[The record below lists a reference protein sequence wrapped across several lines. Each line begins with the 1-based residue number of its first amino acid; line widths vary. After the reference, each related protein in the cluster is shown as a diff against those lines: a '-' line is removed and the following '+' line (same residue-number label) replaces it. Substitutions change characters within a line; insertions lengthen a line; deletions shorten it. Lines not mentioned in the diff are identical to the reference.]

1 VQSLSLSTAQNKK
14 RRWIMIVLKA
24 TKKSLK
30 QDHEGETVISFTVDA
45 SQVIEVAKLMGIN
58 DDILL
63 ELTIKEAVTEYPAQQ
78 ERVF

>member
-1 VQSLSLSTAQNKK
+1 
-14 RRWIMIVLKA
+14 MIVLKA

-58 DDILL
+58 DDVLL
-63 ELTIKEAVTEYPAQQ
+63 ELTINVKRAETEYPAQQ
-78 ERVF
+78 ERIY

>member
-1 VQSLSLSTAQNKK
+1 
-14 RRWIMIVLKA
+14 MIFLKA
-24 TKKSLK
+24 TKNSLK